1 MIDINRAALFFLL
14 IFVAALCIQ
23 ALCLLI
29 VGGRRFFCWGDR
41 RSSAFSR
48 LGQNRLAIGDT
59 NCRIYV

>member
-29 VGGRRFFCWGDR
+29 VGGRRRFSLRGLLIAMAV
-41 RSSAFSR
+41 SAFFA
-48 LGQNRLAIGDT
+48 GAIGVLVRFPD
-59 NCRIYV
+59 